1 MAIFEGQGLLC
12 LSIGVAAFI
21 AYLLIGLP
29 YTLVLAIFAAV
40 MELVPIFGPAL
51 GAGPALSVALSIS
64 PDKAIWVVIATL
76 LIQLMENVFLVPRI
90 MKSSTGVNPILV
102 LLSLIAFGA
111 VFGFM
116 GALLALPLAAII
128 QLFVSRVVLTTTE
141 SARQVQEKKIQV
153 QAMIDESQILM
164 ETIYETSNKNPA
176 FQALPEADRL
186 ELYSLAE
193 ELNRTLNQITKEGEA
208 I

>member
-1 MAIFEGQGLLC
+1 
-12 LSIGVAAFI
+12 
-21 AYLLIGLP
+21 
-29 YTLVLAIFAAV
+29 
-40 MELVPIFGPAL
+40 MEMVPIFGPAL

-64 PDKAIWVVIATL
+64 PDKAIWVVIATV

-128 QLFVSRVVLTTTE
+128 QLFVSRVVVNAAE
-141 SARQVQEKKIQV
+141 SARQAQEKKIQI
-153 QAMIDESQILM
+153 QTMIDESQKLM